1 MKLSTRARY
10 GLRAM
15 LELAGNYGN
24 GPVMMRSITE
34 RQGISRKYLHA
45 LLTTLKTSDLVRSIR
60 GKNGGYVLSRAPST
74 IRLSEVYQVLEGSLK
89 VVDCV
94 DGNTVCDRASD
105 CVTRGVWD
113 EVNLA
118 IAGVLENI
126 TLEDLVDRKRKSEP
140 KPTMFHI

>member
-15 LELAGNYGN
+15 LELAESYGN

-45 LLTTLKTSDLVRSIR
+45 LLTSLKTSDLIRSIR
-60 GKNGGYVLSRAPST
+60 GKSGGYVLSRSPST
-74 IRLSEVYQVLEGSLK
+74 IKLSEVYQVLEGSLK

-94 DGNTVCDRASD
+94 DENTSCDRAAE

-113 EVNLA
+113 EVNSA

-126 TLEDLVDRKRKSEP
+126 TLEDLVDRKKKTEP
-140 KPTMFHI
+140 KATMFHI